1 MQHISVIQKFLGFV
15 LSCWSEL
22 IDCGIGHFNGR
33 AAAQL
38 VFTESRQNCS
48 RNGRVGRH
56 WADQDQDHCA
66 LLWNIV
72 HLSTD
77 DTHIAFE
84 IRLKALYKPTVGEI
98 CALNLC
104 CTGKEGDG
112 WPSGRR
118 WIGQTCLA
126 CVADSLAPRPT
137 SAASIQHRAAIQT
150 PYLTSA
156 TYFPFLLWPQLCICR
171 NSTLCRRRGIAFHL
185 FIFDNVQQQNTAC
198 TALCWTFISEFECCQ
213 S

>member
-1 MQHISVIQKFLGFV
+1 MLIRVDRLWNWPFQRKSCCSTRFHGIEAELFAEWKSWETLGY
-15 LSCWSEL
+15 
-22 IDCGIGHFNGR
+22 
-33 AAAQL
+33 
-38 VFTESRQNCS
+38 
-48 RNGRVGRH
+48 
-56 WADQDQDHCA
+56 QDQDHCA

-112 WPSGRR
+112 WPLGRR

-126 CVADSLAPRPT
+126 CVADSLAPRP
-137 SAASIQHRAAIQT
+137 SPAASIQHRAAIQT

-171 NSTLCRRRGIAFHL
+171 NSTLHWRRGIAFHL

>member
-1 MQHISVIQKFLGFV
+1 MLIRVDRLWNWPFQRKSCCSTRFHGIEAELFAEWKSWETLGY
-15 LSCWSEL
+15 
-22 IDCGIGHFNGR
+22 
-33 AAAQL
+33 
-38 VFTESRQNCS
+38 
-48 RNGRVGRH
+48 
-56 WADQDQDHCA
+56 QDQDHCA

-104 CTGKEGDG
+104 CTGKEGNG
-112 WPSGRR
+112 WPLGRR

-126 CVADSLAPRPT
+126 CVADSLAPRP
-137 SAASIQHRAAIQT
+137 SPSPAASIQHRAAIQT